1 MNNEEEEMENPSYY
15 AIIPAEV
22 RYDKDLKD
30 KAKLLYGEI
39 TCLSNKKGYCYAS
52 NDYFANLYGVAKE
65 TISRLITDLVDKGYV
80 TREVVYK
87 KGTKEIES
95 RYIRI
100 SQYLLTKNAIP
111 IDENV
116 NTPIDKN
123 VKTLL
128 TKKSIPIDEKVK
140 ENNTSI
146 NNININN
153 TSINNTSIN
162 NRKENIKRKDDLKEI
177 IDDLVSNEDVK
188 KSLLDFIDMR
198 KTIKKPLTKR
208 ALEMIIK
215 KLNTLS
221 SNEEEQREIIDQS
234 ILYNWQGIYPIQ
246 KDKQRQQKSTGNIFR
261 DIGIEEGIF

>member
-1 MNNEEEEMENPSYY
+1 MENEEDINNENPSYF
-15 AIIPAEV
+15 AIIPAEI

-52 NDYFANLYGVAKE
+52 NTYFADLYGVSKE

-87 KGTKEIES
+87 KGTKEIIN
-95 RYIRI
+95 RYIKI
-100 SQYLLTKNAIP
+100 SQY
-111 IDENV
+111 
-116 NTPIDKN
+116 PIDKN

-246 KDKQRQQKSTGNIFR
+246 KDKQQQQKSTGNIFR

>member
-1 MNNEEEEMENPSYY
+1 MENNEFEEMEKPSYF
-15 AIIPAEV
+15 AIIPAEI

-80 TREVVYK
+80 TREVIYK
-87 KGTKEIES
+87 KGTKEIIN
-95 RYIRI
+95 RYIKI
-100 SQYLLTKNAIP
+100 SQYPL
-111 IDENV
+111 
-116 NTPIDKN
+116 DKN

-146 NNININN
+146 NNINKNN
-153 TSINNTSIN
+153 T
-162 NRKENIKRKDDLKEI
+162 RVNIKKVSKKEESFDDI
-177 IDDLVSNEDVK
+177 IDNSVENEDVK
-188 KSLLDFIDMR
+188 KELYEFIKMR
-198 KTIKKPLTKR
+198 KLIKRPLTNR
-208 ALEMIIK
+208 ALEMIIN

-221 SNEEEQREIIDQS
+221 KDEKEQIKILDQS
-234 ILYNWQGIYPIQ
+234 IINNWQNIYPI
-246 KDKQRQQKSTGNIFR
+246 KEDERKSTGNIFR

>member
-1 MNNEEEEMENPSYY
+1 MENEEDINNENPSYF
-15 AIIPAEV
+15 AIIPAEI

-52 NDYFANLYGVAKE
+52 NTYFADLYGVSKE

-87 KGTKEIES
+87 KGTKEIIN
-95 RYIRI
+95 RYIKI
-100 SQYLLTKNAIP
+100 SQY
-111 IDENV
+111 
-116 NTPIDKN
+116 PIDKN

-153 TSINNTSIN
+153 TSINNTSNNSCCCNIN
-162 NRKENIKRKDDLKEI
+162 LDISQEVIEFYNNNIGMLTPYQYEILNSFKEDGIEDDLIIYAMKKACEIDNKNIAYIKGILNSWLKKGITTLIEAQKENEKFQ
-177 IDDLVSNEDVK
+177 NN
-188 KSLLDFIDMR
+188 
-198 KTIKKPLTKR
+198 KKPKEETIEERAKR
-208 ALEMIIK
+208 LEKMM
-215 KLNTLS
+215 
-221 SNEEEQREIIDQS
+221 EEE
-234 ILYNWQGIYPIQ
+234 
-246 KDKQRQQKSTGNIFR
+246 K
-261 DIGIEEGIF
+261 

>member
-1 MNNEEEEMENPSYY
+1 MEKPSYF
-15 AIIPAEV
+15 AIIPAEI

-80 TREVVYK
+80 TREVIYK
-87 KGTKEIES
+87 KGTKEIIN
-95 RYIRI
+95 RYIKI
-100 SQYLLTKNAIP
+100 SQYPL
-111 IDENV
+111 
-116 NTPIDKN
+116 DKN

-146 NNININN
+146 NNINKNN
-153 TSINNTSIN
+153 T
-162 NRKENIKRKDDLKEI
+162 RVNIKKVSKKEESFDDI
-177 IDDLVSNEDVK
+177 IDNSVENEDVK
-188 KSLLDFIDMR
+188 KELYEFIKMR
-198 KTIKKPLTKR
+198 KLIKRPLTNR
-208 ALEMIIK
+208 ALEMIIN

-221 SNEEEQREIIDQS
+221 KDEKEQIKILDQS
-234 ILYNWQGIYPIQ
+234 IINNWQNIYPI
-246 KDKQRQQKSTGNIFR
+246 KEDESKSTGNIFR